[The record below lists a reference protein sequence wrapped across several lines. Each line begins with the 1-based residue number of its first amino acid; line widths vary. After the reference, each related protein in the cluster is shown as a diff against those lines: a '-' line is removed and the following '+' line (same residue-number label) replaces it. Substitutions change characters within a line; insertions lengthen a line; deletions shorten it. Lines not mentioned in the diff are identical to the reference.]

1 MIDMKS
7 EFAAV
12 IVDARNLNGALDD
25 ATQDLRLALEANT
38 KAQRTAKEMK
48 ANYEAIEAEFDA
60 EAWMKDRSVPS
71 GNGDG
76 KATKLLADAI
86 KAMVAAEK
94 AKAQRNGVLA
104 KPWAM
109 MNAAAYAAEDAALA
123 LKQAETQFSGVKH
136 AADLVGNILRAISA

>member
-60 EAWMKDRSVPS
+60 EAWMKDRSVP
-71 GNGDG
+71 NGDG
-76 KATKLLADAI
+76 KSAKPTVDAI